1 MKDWLAALEDLNRRG
16 APAVLVT
23 VMETR
28 GSTPREP
35 GARMTVGAAEVIDTI
50 GGGQLEHA
58 AIESAR
64 LLLEHAGEGYTNTVE
79 RHALNPRLGQCCGGV
94 ARILLER
101 IPGRAQSWLDALVAA
116 RRARTA
122 VYTATRVGGAGRQV
136 VENPDMLSGD
146 TVGGGFRALA
156 ARSAETGKPVF
167 DRGTGWFI
175 DPVSPPDFDIV
186 LFGAG
191 HVGRAVAGV
200 LATLP
205 CDLTWVDNRQDQFPD
220 DPGTGVR
227 TEIVQRP
234 ETRVDECPPGTFF
247 LVMTHS
253 HQLDFD
259 ICERILARGDF
270 AYCGLIGSKSKRR
283 SGEKRLKQ
291 KGITESALN
300 RLTCPIG
307 VAGITGKR
315 PAEIAVAVAAEI
327 LQLREARR
335 VKHDNVRSPGGGVS
349 VSDFESFENTNSQEQ
364 Q

>member
-1 MKDWLAALEDLNRRG
+1 MNDWLTGLAEMNRRG
-16 APAVLVT
+16 EPAVLAT
-23 VMETR
+23 VVETR

-35 GARMTVGAAEVIDTI
+35 GARMTVGLSEVRDTI

-64 LLLEHAGEGYTNTVE
+64 LLLETGGDGYTNSVE
-79 RHALNPRLGQCCGGV
+79 RHVLNPRLGQCCGGT

-101 IPGRAQSWLDALVAA
+101 IPGDPQTWLDALVAA
-116 RRARTA
+116 RRARRP
-122 VYTATRVGGAGRQV
+122 VLTATRVGGTGKQV
-136 VENPDMLSGD
+136 VDDREMLSGD
-146 TVGGGFRALA
+146 AADGVVRALA
-156 ARSAETGKPVF
+156 ARARNTGAPVY
-167 DRGTGWFI
+167 DHATGWFI
-175 DPVSPPDFDIV
+175 DPIAPPDFDIV

-205 CDLTWVDNRQDQFPD
+205 CSLTWVDSRPGQFPAEPD
-220 DPGTGVR
+220 TGVR
-227 TEIVQRP
+227 TETVQRP
-234 ETRVDECPPGTFF
+234 ETRVDDCPSGVFY

-270 AYCGLIGSKSKRR
+270 AYCGLIGSTAKRR
-283 SGEKRLKQ
+283 SCEKRLRL
-291 KGITESALN
+291 KGITESMLN

-307 VAGITGKR
+307 VAGICGKR

-327 LQLREARR
+327 LQVHGS
-335 VKHDNVRSPGGGVS
+335 VKAAEISMADHGIS
-349 VSDFESFENTNSQEQ
+349 
-364 Q
+364 

>member
-1 MKDWLAALEDLNRRG
+1 MNDWLTGLVDLNQRG

-23 VMETR
+23 VMEAR

-35 GARMTVGAAEVIDTI
+35 GARMAVGAAAVFDTI

-64 LLLEHAGEGYTNTVE
+64 LLLEQAGEDYTNTVE

-101 IPGRAQSWLDALVAA
+101 IPGRAQPWLDALMAA
-116 RRARTA
+116 RRARTP

-136 VENPDMLSGD
+136 AENPDTLC
-146 TVGGGFRALA
+146 GGAAGSGFRALA
-156 ARSAETGKPVF
+156 ARAVESGKPVF

-175 DPVSPPDFDIV
+175 DPVSPPHFDIV

-205 CDLTWVDNRQDQFPD
+205 CDLIWVDSRQDQFPD
-220 DPGTGVR
+220 DPGSGVR
-227 TEIVQRP
+227 TEVVQRP
-234 ETRVDECPPGTFF
+234 ETRVDGCPPGAFY

-291 KGITESALN
+291 KGITEPVLN

-327 LQLREARR
+327 LQLREAGRA
-335 VKHDNVRSPGGGVS
+335 KHGNVRSPAGQWTS
-349 VSDFESFENTNSQEQ
+349 
-364 Q
+364 